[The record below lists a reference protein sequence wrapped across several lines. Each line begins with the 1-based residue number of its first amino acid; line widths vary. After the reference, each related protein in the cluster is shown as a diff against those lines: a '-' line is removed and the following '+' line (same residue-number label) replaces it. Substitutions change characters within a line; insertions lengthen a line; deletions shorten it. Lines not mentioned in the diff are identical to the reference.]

1 MQISEKP
8 LKPKSCPS
16 CSKQLND
23 GSFSFDDDLS
33 MICGFCGH
41 MVFSIKETKSQI
53 CKMGKLGDLK
63 PTKP

>member
-1 MQISEKP
+1 MQIPRKP

-23 GSFSFDDDLS
+23 GSFSCDDDLS

-41 MVFSIKETKSQI
+41 MVFSIKETISQI
-53 CKMGKLGDLK
+53 YKLGNLGDLK
-63 PTKP
+63 LTKT

>member
-1 MQISEKP
+1 MPPLEKP

-16 CSKQLND
+16 CSKQLKE

-41 MVFSIKETKSQI
+41 IVFSTKENKFQV
-53 CKMGKLGDLK
+53 GKLGEIRQPKNLK
-63 PTKP
+63 P